1 MSLKVTSTLELNGNE
16 KIFCVDGNWVIIGF
30 AAHLTG
36 DRSIFATNAP
46 HVLQSLLKRHSRM
59 RTRVRVDGKRYLLEI
74 LNYDSELLS
83 TDLFFSVVETTNE
96 SWQQIVENRCNQ
108 NPYSN
113 NGTIIFP
120 LFHFM
125 LVFDRDSSNENR
137 FHLLL
142 FTNHCAFDSRSGFVL
157 INDFFTLATS
167 PNLLDISEPV
177 NAEVLPFLA
186 QLTPRPYGP
195 LYPLKSFILKRHMRQ
210 ELPKLAQPRIP
221 VKSIPHVDCEP
232 IRSNTQFYKTKF
244 LFSSSSSN
252 VYSNLHKICQSQQV
266 TLNCPLFSCLL
277 LAVHHCFPLDNN
289 NRLEPFNIDLYF
301 DMRLRLPRSPLT
313 SSSVGFFVGTAG
325 MKLKRSLSLQ
335 STQFW
340 LLAQKC
346 MRMTRKRLQR
356 NGVPLMINVFCDIMR
371 HERQFERISRLY
383 PEGRLS
389 EIGFSNIGKY
399 PFSCDYNH
407 GQVRLH
413 GLHIV
418 SSTSLYRT
426 SSIMYVTCAGDGQ
439 LDFSL
444 GHEIENDERAKEF
457 FDYYIHLIEACADSE
472 RCTIQTTLEQLLKS
486 VE

>member
-1 MSLKVTSTLELNGNE
+1 
-16 KIFCVDGNWVIIGF
+16 
-30 AAHLTG
+30 
-36 DRSIFATNAP
+36 
-46 HVLQSLLKRHSRM
+46 
-59 RTRVRVDGKRYLLEI
+59 
-74 LNYDSELLS
+74 
-83 TDLFFSVVETTNE
+83 
-96 SWQQIVENRCNQ
+96 
-108 NPYSN
+108 
-113 NGTIIFP
+113 
-120 LFHFM
+120 
-125 LVFDRDSSNENR
+125 
-137 FHLLL
+137 
-142 FTNHCAFDSRSGFVL
+142 
-157 INDFFTLATS
+157 
-167 PNLLDISEPV
+167 
-177 NAEVLPFLA
+177 
-186 QLTPRPYGP
+186 
-195 LYPLKSFILKRHMRQ
+195 
-210 ELPKLAQPRIP
+210 
-221 VKSIPHVDCEP
+221 
-232 IRSNTQFYKTKF
+232 
-244 LFSSSSSN
+244 
-252 VYSNLHKICQSQQV
+252 
-266 TLNCPLFSCLL
+266 
-277 LAVHHCFPLDNN
+277 
-289 NRLEPFNIDLYF
+289 
-301 DMRLRLPRSPLT
+301 MRLRLPRSPLT